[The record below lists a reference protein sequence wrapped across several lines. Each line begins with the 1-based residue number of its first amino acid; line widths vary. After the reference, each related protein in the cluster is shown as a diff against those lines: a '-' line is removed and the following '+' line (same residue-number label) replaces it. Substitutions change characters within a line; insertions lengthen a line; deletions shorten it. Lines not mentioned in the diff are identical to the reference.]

1 MKPFKFRL
9 KALLKYRNLQEEQ
22 FHLALTCALAEYKQS
37 MEEMQ
42 RLVNNRDAAMDLLRQ
57 KQKHGLRIE
66 EFKLFQNYLDK
77 LNRDVQKQCQTV
89 EKTQNIY
96 HERQRLLLE
105 AAKKRKIVEKF
116 KEKRFN
122 QYQAEQLQEE
132 QKMIDEVGT
141 QVFIHRK
148 AGNS

>member
-22 FHLALTCALAEYKQS
+22 FRLALTCALAEYKQS

-141 QVFIHRK
+141 QVFIRRK